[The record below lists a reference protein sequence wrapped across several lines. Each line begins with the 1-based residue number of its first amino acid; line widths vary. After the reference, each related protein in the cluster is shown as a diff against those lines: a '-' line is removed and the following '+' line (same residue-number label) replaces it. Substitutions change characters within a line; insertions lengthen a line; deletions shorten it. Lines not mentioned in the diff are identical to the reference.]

1 MDRKVI
7 RVEPKIPQREKALRV
22 AAYCR
27 VSSDKD
33 AMLHSLS
40 AQVSYFSECIQKHNG
55 WIFCGV
61 YYDEAKTGTKDN
73 RQGFM
78 ALLEKCKKGEIDMIL
93 TKSVSRFSRNALTL
107 LATVREL
114 KALGVSVQFDEENIN
129 TLTEDG
135 EFMLSL
141 IASVAQEESRSASDN
156 QKWRIQ
162 KCYERGEDVNT
173 NQMFGYDISKH
184 RFIPNEEEA
193 NVVNEIFTR
202 IENGESY
209 SSIARDLNRRGIKG
223 KRGGKW
229 AHHKISRLVANERL
243 MGDCLL
249 QKTFI
254 SDHLEKRHT
263 VNHGE
268 RPMYYAEGTHE
279 GIVPKALYMEV
290 QEIRAS
296 RKQLFCSTAKPQQ
309 YPFTGI
315 IRCENCGKNYR
326 RVVWKN
332 KVYWNCPT
340 YINEGKDACPSKKIP
355 QDILEAIC
363 AEVLDID
370 SFDSAIFLDRIDYLS
385 IPYNG
390 CIRFFMKGGAAKD
403 MQWSNKPRSESWT
416 PEMKEAARARTQSR
430 NRGNQKWQEQ

>member
-1 MDRKVI
+1 MERKVI

-173 NQMFGYDISKH
+173 RRLFGYDIKGH
-184 RFIPNEEEA
+184 TFTPNEEEA
-193 NVVNEIFTR
+193 PIVREIFDR
-202 IENGESY
+202 VIKGESFY
-209 SSIARDLNRRGIKG
+209 AIAKDLRSRGVSG
-223 KRGGKW
+223 KHGGTMTGQR
-229 AHHKISRLVANERL
+229 IGEIIANERYV
-243 MGDCLL
+243 GDSIFQKKFVNNHL
-249 QKTFI
+249 QKK
-254 SDHLEKRHT
+254 LYR
-263 VNHGE
+263 NHGE
-268 RPMYYAEGTHE
+268 LPKFYAEGTHE
-279 GIVPKALYMEV
+279 GIIPRSIFEAANALKQERKASLYYETPSMHTAFSQFIECETCGKKYKRAVRHGDEVWNCSTFIKYGKTHCWTKQIPSSVLKCLCMDVLGLNDFDENIVRERVEKISVPKKGLLVFHLA
-290 QEIRAS
+290 
-296 RKQLFCSTAKPQQ
+296 
-309 YPFTGI
+309 TGKKVT
-315 IRCENCGKNYR
+315 RQWENAPLTLKGKN
-326 RVVWKN
+326 
-332 KVYWNCPT
+332 
-340 YINEGKDACPSKKIP
+340 KIP
-355 QDILEAIC
+355 T
-363 AEVLDID
+363 V
-370 SFDSAIFLDRIDYLS
+370 S
-385 IPYNG
+385 
-390 CIRFFMKGGAAKD
+390 KGKIV
-403 MQWSNKPRSESWT
+403 
-416 PEMKEAARARTQSR
+416 
-430 NRGNQKWQEQ
+430 WQEQ

>member
-7 RVEPKIPQREKALRV
+7 KVTPKIPHREKALRV

-78 ALLEKCKKGEIDMIL
+78 ALLERCKKGEIDMIL

-114 KALGVSVQFDEENIN
+114 KALCVSVQFDEENIN

-173 NQMFGYDISKH
+173 VNILGYDASKCH
-184 RFIPNEEEA
+184 LTPNKEEA
-193 NVVNEIFTR
+193 VIINEIYTR
-202 IENGESY
+202 IANGESY
-209 SSIARDLNRRGIKG
+209 TSIAKSLNRRGIKG
-223 KRGGKW
+223 KCGGIW
-229 AHHKISRLVANERL
+229 TSFKISRIAGNERYI
-243 MGDCLL
+243 GDCLL
-249 QKTFI
+249 QKKYVNN
-254 SDHLEKRHT
+254 HLEKKLCT
-263 VNHGE
+263 NHGE
-268 RPMYYAEGTHE
+268 RPMYYAENTHE
-279 GIVPKALYMEV
+279 GIVPRELYLEV
-290 QEIRAS
+290 QSIRSS
-296 RKQLFCSTAKPQQ
+296 RKQMFCNTAKPQK
-309 YPFTGI
+309 YHFTGMI
-315 IRCENCGKNYR
+315 QCENCGKNYR
-326 RVVWKN
+326 RVVWRG

-340 YINEGKDACPSKKIP
+340 YINEGKAACWSKKIP
-355 QDILEAIC
+355 QDILESVST
-363 AEVLDID
+363 EVLGLEQFDATALLNSIKRITVPTRGCLRYYFKNGSCID
-370 SFDSAIFLDRIDYLS
+370 KY
-385 IPYNG
+385 
-390 CIRFFMKGGAAKD
+390 
-403 MQWSNKPRSESWT
+403 WSNKPRSASWT
-416 PEMKEAARARTQSR
+416 PEMKDAARAKTKSR
-430 NRGNQKWQEQ
+430 IQRE